1 MTTPAFKIVA
11 DGDDVTRAVAD
22 RLVSL
27 RITDEAGQTS
37 RASRVPVPRSGAW
50 LKVWLGYSTGGKLPV
65 YMGSFAVDD
74 VHLSGGP
81 RSMTI
86 KATAAQTAP
95 ELVKG
100 QKSQSWHG
108 KTLGEVAQEI
118 GKRNGLQV
126 VIKGN
131 LASTQ
136 IKHEDQTNE
145 SDQAFLTRLAE
156 KHKATIKPADGKLV
170 LVPRGEGQA
179 GATITLK
186 PTDVISWRANLKN
199 RGAYGKVTARYLDR
213 TTQKEKTLSSG
224 ADAGGL
230 PAFEDRQ
237 LYPCCR
243 QPPPV
248 PPRRR
253 GAGVDHDAGPAGAQR
268 RGTHH
273 PAGLSPGGGWHVERE
288 ERDPRPLGQRR
299 LHQLDRMRH
308 SGRRERRVG
317 DWTRRERWP
326 PAQPQGISA
335 GQCRISRA
343 RDQHQG
349 RPRRR
354 QQCLR
359 LRREQGT

>member
-1 MTTPAFKIVA
+1 MTKPAFKIVA
-11 DGDDVTRAVAD
+11 DGDNVTRAVAD

-37 RASRVPVPRSGAW
+37 DSLEITLDDRASRVPVPRSGAW

-74 VHLSGGP
+74 VDLSGGP

-156 KHKATIKPADGKLV
+156 KHRGSGRRDDHPQAHRCNLLAGEPEEQGGIRQGQRPL
-170 LVPRGEGQA
+170 PRSHHPE
-179 GATITLK
+179 
-186 PTDVISWRANLKN
+186 R
-199 RGAYGKVTARYLDR
+199 
-213 TTQKEKTLSSG
+213 
-224 ADAGGL
+224 
-230 PAFEDRQ
+230 EDDQ
-237 LYPCCR
+237 
-243 QPPPV
+243 
-248 PPRRR
+248 RR
-253 GAGVDHDAGPAGAQR
+253 GRCRGPAGI
-268 RGTHH
+268 RGS
-273 PAGLSPGGGWHVERE
+273 PALPFPGGSAE
-288 ERDPRPLGQRR
+288 
-299 LHQLDRMRH
+299 
-308 SGRRERRVG
+308 GR
-317 DWTRRERWP
+317 
-326 PAQPQGISA
+326 
-335 GQCRISRA
+335 
-343 RDQHQG
+343 
-349 RPRRR
+349 
-354 QQCLR
+354 
-359 LRREQGT
+359 